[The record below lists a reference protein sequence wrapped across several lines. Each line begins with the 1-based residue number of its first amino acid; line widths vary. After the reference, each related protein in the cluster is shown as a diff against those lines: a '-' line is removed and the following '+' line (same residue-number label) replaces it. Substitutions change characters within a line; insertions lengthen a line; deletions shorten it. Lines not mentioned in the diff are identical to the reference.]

1 MARYVGLVSDQ
12 DRYHVNLFRNAP
24 EEFELFEIQVLE
36 GAQFEDNQEVDQRLE
51 IMQMCI

>member
-24 EEFELFEIQVLE
+24 DEFELFEIQMLE
-36 GAQFEDNQEVDQRLE
+36 GSQFEDNQEVNQG
-51 IMQMCI
+51 IKIT